1 MEVLAS
7 RSIET
12 QIHAVKCQFYR
23 NSYNADMNYRQI
35 ECFRAVMHTGS
46 MTLAAAQLHTSQP
59 NVSRAITL
67 LQRETQLQLFE
78 RVGQRVIPTP
88 EAHALLKEVD
98 RVYVGLQ
105 AIGAAAERIRTL
117 GVEGL
122 RIAVTPGLSI
132 SPVPRILQVFRGLR
146 PRVPVVVHTAD
157 SATICKWVSS
167 GYYELGLA
175 SYVALPQEV
184 DSTLVHSE
192 RAVCIVPR
200 AHRLARKRK
209 VGPSDLAGES
219 FISFASPDVARAAI
233 DLVFN
238 PEVRMLEIETSLATA
253 ACAMVARG
261 LGVSIVEPAM
271 LSELALT
278 GVHALE
284 FEPAIHSNCHVVLA
298 PQQPAQALV
307 ADFLEAV
314 RIVVGGPENA
324 ARKKVSRS
332 PG

>member
-1 MEVLAS
+1 
-7 RSIET
+7 
-12 QIHAVKCQFYR
+12 
-23 NSYNADMNYRQI
+23 MNFRQI

-46 MTLAAAQLHTSQP
+46 MTLAATQLHTSQP
-59 NVSRAITL
+59 NVSRAIAL
-67 LQRETQLQLFE
+67 LQRETQLQLFG
-78 RVGQRVIPTP
+78 RVGQRVVPTP

-105 AIGAAAERIRTL
+105 SIGAAADRIRTL

-122 RIAVTPGLSI
+122 RIAVTPGLGV

-146 PRVPVVVHTAD
+146 PGVPVVVHTAD

-175 SYVALPQEV
+175 GYVALPQEV
-184 DSTLVHSE
+184 DTALVQSE

-200 AHRLARKRK
+200 GHRLARKRK
-209 VGPSDLAGES
+209 VVPSDLAGES
-219 FISFASPDVARAAI
+219 FISFASSDMVRVVIDRAF
-233 DLVFN
+233 D
-238 PEVRMLEIETSLATA
+238 PEVRKLEIETSLATA

-261 LGVSIVEPAM
+261 LGVSIVNPAM

-278 GVHALE
+278 GVHALA
-284 FEPAIHSNCHVVLA
+284 FEPAIHFDCHLVRA
-298 PQQPAQALV
+298 RQQPAQALV

-314 RIVVGGPENA
+314 RIAVSGPEHA
-324 ARKKVSRS
+324 ERKKINQS
-332 PG
+332 PA

>member
-1 MEVLAS
+1 
-7 RSIET
+7 
-12 QIHAVKCQFYR
+12 
-23 NSYNADMNYRQI
+23 MNYRQI

-46 MTLAAAQLHTSQP
+46 MTLAATQLHTSQP
-59 NVSRAITL
+59 NVSRAIAL
-67 LQRETQLQLFE
+67 LQRETQLNLFE
-78 RVGQRVIPTP
+78 RVGQRVVPTP
-88 EAHALLKEVD
+88 EAQALLKEVD

-105 AIGAAAERIRTL
+105 SIGAAADRIRTL

-122 RIAVTPGLSI
+122 RIAVSPSISI

-167 GYYELGLA
+167 GYYELGLVG
-175 SYVALPQEV
+175 YVALPQEV
-184 DSTLVHSE
+184 DTELVYSE

-200 AHRLARKRK
+200 GHRLGRKRK

-219 FISFASPDVARAAI
+219 FISFASPDVMRAAI
-233 DLVFN
+233 DKVFS
-238 PEVRMLEIETSLATA
+238 PEVRRLEIETSLATA

-261 LGVSIVEPAM
+261 LGVSIVDPAM

-284 FEPAIHSNCHVVLA
+284 FEPAIHFNCHVVRA

-314 RIVVGGPENA
+314 RIAVGGPENT
-324 ARKKVSRS
+324 ARKSKKVSRS

>member
-1 MEVLAS
+1 
-7 RSIET
+7 
-12 QIHAVKCQFYR
+12 
-23 NSYNADMNYRQI
+23 MNYRQI

-59 NVSRAITL
+59 NVSRAIAL
-67 LQRETQLQLFE
+67 LQGETQLKLFE
-78 RVGQRVIPTP
+78 RVGQRVVPTP

-105 AIGAAAERIRTL
+105 SIGDAADRIRTL

-122 RIAVTPGLSI
+122 RIAVTPGLSV

-146 PRVPVVVHTAD
+146 PRVQVVVHTAD

-167 GYYELGLA
+167 GYYELGLVG
-175 SYVALPQEV
+175 YVALPQEV
-184 DSTLVHSE
+184 DTTLVHSD

-200 AHRLARKRK
+200 GHRLARKRK
-209 VGPSDLAGES
+209 VVPSDLAGES
-219 FISFASPDVARAAI
+219 FISHASPDVVRAAT
-233 DLVFN
+233 DRVFN
-238 PEVRMLEIETSLATA
+238 PEVRRLEIETTLGTTI
-253 ACAMVARG
+253 CAMVARG
-261 LGVSIVEPAM
+261 LGVSIVNPAM

-278 GVHALE
+278 GVHSLA
-284 FEPAIHSNCHVVLA
+284 FEPAIQIECHLVLA
-298 PQQPAQALV
+298 RQQPAQALV

-314 RIVVGGPENA
+314 RIVVGGPEHTE
-324 ARKKVSRS
+324 RKKVSRS

>member
-1 MEVLAS
+1 
-7 RSIET
+7 
-12 QIHAVKCQFYR
+12 
-23 NSYNADMNYRQI
+23 MNFRQI

-59 NVSRAITL
+59 NVSRAIAL

-78 RVGQRVIPTP
+78 RVGLRVVPTP

-105 AIGAAAERIRTL
+105 SIGHAADRIRTL

-122 RIAVTPGLSI
+122 RIAVTPGLGI

-146 PRVPVVVHTAD
+146 PRVQVVVHTAD

-175 SYVALPQEV
+175 GYVALPQEV
-184 DSTLVHSE
+184 DTELVHSE

-200 AHRLARKRK
+200 GHRLARKRK
-209 VGPSDLAGES
+209 VVPSDLAGES
-219 FISFASPDVARAAI
+219 FISFASSDVVRVAI
-233 DLVFN
+233 DRIFD
-238 PEVRMLEIETSLATA
+238 PEVRRLEIETSLATA

-261 LGVSIVEPAM
+261 LGVSIVNPAM

-278 GVHALE
+278 GVHALA
-284 FEPAIHSNCHVVLA
+284 FDPAIPFECHVVRA
-298 PQQPAQALV
+298 RQQPAQALV

-314 RIVVGGPENA
+314 RIVVGGPENT